1 MSIKIKIMYILWPS
15 NPTFENLCHRNKD
28 IRILISVLSSGE
40 KPKTNHQKKKKQQ
53 QPVNKV
59 NNTEKYGHYLDYYV
73 AIKKNRLTIRLW
85 DRKLGETS
93 IKH

>member
-1 MSIKIKIMYILWPS
+1 MFFLVAKSQK
-15 NPTFENLCHRNKD
+15 PTTKR
-28 IRILISVLSSGE
+28 
-40 KPKTNHQKKKKQQ
+40 KKKK